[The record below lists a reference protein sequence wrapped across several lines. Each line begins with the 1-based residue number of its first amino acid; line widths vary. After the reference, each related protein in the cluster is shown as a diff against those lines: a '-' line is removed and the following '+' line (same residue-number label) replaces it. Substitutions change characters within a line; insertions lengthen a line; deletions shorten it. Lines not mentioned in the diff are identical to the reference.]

1 MDITHI
7 FIAIA
12 IILLIVFFT
21 GDLFPACVI
30 CKKIK
35 PGISLFFSKQQSI
48 QKHPPICRKCCT
60 KYNIKCHT
68 DYLNFQ
74 KARHMAVRDTYK
86 NSL

>member
-1 MDITHI
+1 MDITYI

-12 IILLIVFFT
+12 IILFIVFFT
-21 GDLFPACVI
+21 GDLFHACAI
-30 CKKIK
+30 CKNIK
-35 PGISLFFSKQQSI
+35 PGIPLFFSKKRDI
-48 QKHPPICRKCCT
+48 PKHLPICRKCCT

-74 KARHMAVRDTYK
+74 KARHIAVRDTYK